1 MTRFVDVLFATLG
14 LLTLSPFLLVLAAL
28 VRLTSPGP
36 ALYRAQRVGKNGR
49 LFRLYKFRSMMIEA
63 AHLGPGLTT
72 AGDNRIT
79 PVGRWL
85 RRFKFDEL
93 PQLVNIL
100 IGDMSLVGPRPEDPR
115 YVAHYTPEQR
125 RVLAVRPGLTS
136 PASVR
141 YRAEETLL
149 AGADWEAVY
158 LQQILPDKLR
168 LELEYLQTRTAFSD
182 LKILWQ
188 TALAVFR

>member
-1 MTRFVDVLFATLG
+1 